1 MNNKELFCRMTR
13 VGLTSVVVVFGAL
26 TGCVGYVDRTEP
38 RHVHYAPPPVQATVV
53 VEDDYVYY
61 PSYEVYYSSRRHQYA
76 YRDGG
81 AWVSRPAPRG
91 VSVDLARVAAQA
103 WLSRFIQEM
112 KASGFIA
119 DALQRHGIQAAIV
132 PPRA

>member
-1 MNNKELFCRMTR
+1 MYPVRPLRRLVARRGVCAA
-13 VGLTSVVVVFGAL
+13 GAL
-26 TGCVGYVDRTEP
+26 ALLAGC
-38 RHVHYAPPPVQATVV
+38 AATSDPGARDARA
-53 VEDDYVYY
+53 ELGAGGTLRAAINDGN
-61 PSYEVYYSSRRHQYA
+61 PILARR
-76 YRDGG
+76 G
-81 AWVSRPAPRG
+81 ANGEPRG